1 MNKLN
6 KISTERLCWVLE
18 QNQEWIKN
26 CDTKT
31 TTILALV
38 GAIFTVLF
46 ASDSFAK
53 IIQIWTIFFYSENL
67 CFARIYLLFTIVS
80 WLIFA
85 MGIYYFWKVLYA
97 RLDNKKYQYPSEYKS
112 NLYFGDIV
120 NCEIDSYSSTIKSLG
135 EEELRDDIS
144 RQIYICADIC
154 NQKFMYYT
162 DGMKYMGLGV
172 ILILILL
179 GFGYLSI

>member
-1 MNKLN
+1 MNKSN
-6 KISTERLCWVLE
+6 EISIERLCRVLE

-26 CDTKT
+26 CDSKT
-31 TTILALV
+31 TTILALIGV
-38 GAIFTVLF
+38 IFTVLF

-67 CFARIYLLFTIVS
+67 CFARFYLLFTVVS

-85 MGIYYFWKVLYA
+85 VGIYYFLKVLYA
-97 RLDNKKYQYPSEYKS
+97 RLNNKKYQTCLEYKS

-120 NCEIDSYSSTIKSLG
+120 NYEIDVYRSTIKSLS
-135 EEELRDDIS
+135 EEEFIDDLS
-144 RQIYICADIC
+144 MQIYICADIC

-162 DGMKYMGLGV
+162 DGMKYIGLGI

-179 GFGYLSI
+179 GFGYFSI

>member
-1 MNKLN
+1 MNKSS
-6 KISTERLCWVLE
+6 KISIERLSWILE

-31 TTILALV
+31 TTILALI

-53 IIQIWTIFFYSENL
+53 IIQIWTIFFYSDYL
-67 CFARIYLLFTIVS
+67 CFARFYLLCTLVS
-80 WLIFA
+80 WIIFA
-85 MGIYYFWKVLYA
+85 MGIYSFWRVLYA
-97 RLDNKKYQYPSEYKS
+97 QLSNTKYQCPSEYKS

-120 NCEIDSYSSTIKSLG
+120 SFEIDSYRSTIKSLG
-135 EEELRDDIS
+135 EEELRDDLS
-144 RQIYICADIC
+144 MQVYICAAIC

>member
-1 MNKLN
+1 MNKSS
-6 KISTERLCWVLE
+6 KISIERLSWILE

-53 IIQIWTIFFYSENL
+53 IIQIWTIFFYSDYL
-67 CFARIYLLFTIVS
+67 CFARFYLLCTLVS
-80 WLIFA
+80 WFIFA
-85 MGIYYFWKVLYA
+85 IGIYYFWRVLYA
-97 RLDNKKYQYPSEYKS
+97 QLSNTKYQCPSEYKS

-120 NCEIDSYSSTIKSLG
+120 SCEIDSYRSTIKSLG
-135 EEELRDDIS
+135 EEELRDDLS
-144 RQIYICADIC
+144 MQVYICAAIC

-162 DGMKYMGLGV
+162 YGMKYMGVGF

-179 GFGYLSI
+179 AFGYFSI

>member
-1 MNKLN
+1 MNKSN
-6 KISTERLCWVLE
+6 EISIERLCWILE

-67 CFARIYLLFTIVS
+67 CFARVYLLFTIVS
-80 WLIFA
+80 WFIFA
-85 MGIYYFWKVLYA
+85 MGIYCFWKVLYA
-97 RLDNKKYQYPSEYKS
+97 RLDNKKYQCPSDYKS

-120 NCEIDSYSSTIKSLG
+120 NCEIDSYSSTIKLLG
-135 EEELRDDIS
+135 EEELIDDIS

-154 NQKFMYYT
+154 NQKFMYYSA
-162 DGMKYMGLGV
+162 GMKYMGFGV
-172 ILILILL
+172 IFILILL
-179 GFGYLSI
+179 GLGYFSI

>member
-1 MNKLN
+1 MNKSN
-6 KISTERLCWVLE
+6 EISIERLCWVLE

-31 TTILALV
+31 TTILALIGV
-38 GAIFTVLF
+38 IFTVLF
-46 ASDSFAK
+46 ASDSIAK

-67 CFARIYLLFTIVS
+67 CFARFYLLFTFIS

-85 MGIYYFWKVLYA
+85 MGIYYFLKVLYA
-97 RLDNKKYQYPSEYKS
+97 RLKNEKYQSSLEYKS

-120 NCEIDSYSSTIKSLG
+120 NYEIDVYRSTIKSLS
-135 EEELRDDIS
+135 EEELRDDLS
-144 RQIYICADIC
+144 MQIYICADIS

>member
-1 MNKLN
+1 MNKSN
-6 KISTERLCWVLE
+6 EISIERLCWVLE

-85 MGIYYFWKVLYA
+85 MGIYYFGKVLYA
-97 RLDNKKYQYPSEYKS
+97 RLDNKKYQCPSDYKS
-112 NLYFGDIV
+112 NLYFGDIA
-120 NCEIDSYSSTIKSLG
+120 NCEIDSYSSTIKSLE

-154 NQKFMYYT
+154 NQKFMYYS

-172 ILILILL
+172 IFILILL
-179 GFGYLSI
+179 GIGYFSI

>member
-1 MNKLN
+1 MNKSS
-6 KISTERLCWVLE
+6 KISIERLSWILE

-31 TTILALV
+31 TTILALI

-53 IIQIWTIFFYSENL
+53 IIKIWTIFFYSDYL
-67 CFARIYLLFTIVS
+67 CFARFYLLCTLVS
-80 WLIFA
+80 WIIFA
-85 MGIYYFWKVLYA
+85 MGIYSFWRVLYA
-97 RLDNKKYQYPSEYKS
+97 QLSNTKYQCPSEYKS

-120 NCEIDSYSSTIKSLG
+120 SCEIDSYRSTIKSLG
-135 EEELRDDIS
+135 EEELRDDLS
-144 RQIYICADIC
+144 MQVYICAAIC

-162 DGMKYMGLGV
+162 DGMKYIGV
-172 ILILILL
+172 GFIMILILL
-179 GFGYLSI
+179 AFGYFSI

>member
-18 QNQEWIKN
+18 QTQEWIKN

-38 GAIFTVLF
+38 GAIFIVLF